1 MTIKSGELMLWS
13 RANGEINLVRVLR
26 PASTGY
32 ACEICD
38 RHGTPIAGDTILAGP
53 KQLSQSVRLSELTYR
68 QSEALM
74 AARANVLVFDNLS
87 PGKLIC
93 GQLVNAN
100 SEWVNVRYK
109 SACYNR
115 KNHNVWLMPG
125 QAVPEFVEELRQAEA
140 SPKHFINSMNTC
152 VTATSGEVDILKAA
166 GQERGFI
173 LWNPKS
179 THAPTVVH
187 KTLEAAMDVQRLMA
201 KRHPGEAFH
210 VCPVGPGLLIETV
223 TTTTEKFV

>member
-38 RHGTPIAGDTILAGP
+38 RHGTPVAGDTILAGP
-53 KQLSQSVRLSELTYR
+53 KQLSKAARLSELTHR
-68 QSEALM
+68 QTTALM

-87 PGKLIC
+87 TGKMIC
-93 GQLVNAN
+93 GQLVNSNA
-100 SEWVNVRYK
+100 EWVNVRYK

-115 KNHNVWLMPG
+115 KNHNVWLMPE
-125 QAVPEFVEELRQAEA
+125 QAVPEFVEEVRQADP
-140 SPKHFINSMNTC
+140 SVKHFINSMNSVGAPT
-152 VTATSGEVDILKAA
+152 GEVDILKAA

-223 TTTTEKFV
+223 TQEKFV